1 MKVFS
6 QLMNLV
12 LNGLGSIGLGLI
24 IYGIF
29 FQNNPEWKL
38 NANVENVIEAI
49 GVLGTFIGV
58 ILLCMT
64 IYFKPVEFN
73 AKVLSKYITAPLIII
88 ISSIMIFLYIQN
100 GFEVS
105 VISLS
110 GISILGL
117 TGALFRIIRI

>member
-1 MKVFS
+1 MKVFY

-12 LNGLGSIGLGLI
+12 LNGLGSIGLGLVM
-24 IYGIF
+24 YGIF

-38 NANVENVIEAI
+38 NTNVENVIEAI
-49 GVLGTFIGV
+49 GVIGTFIGV

-64 IYFKPVEFN
+64 IYFKPFQFK
-73 AKVLSKYITAPLIII
+73 AKVLSKYITAPLLII
-88 ISSIMIFLYIQN
+88 ISSIMIVLYIQN

-105 VISLS
+105 IISLS
-110 GISILGL
+110 GISVLGL